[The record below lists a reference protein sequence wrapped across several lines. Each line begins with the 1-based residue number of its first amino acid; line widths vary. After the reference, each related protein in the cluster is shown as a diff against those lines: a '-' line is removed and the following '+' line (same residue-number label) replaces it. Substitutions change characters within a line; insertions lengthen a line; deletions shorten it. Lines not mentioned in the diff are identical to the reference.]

1 MSEEE
6 KKAIEYL
13 KQNDIA
19 EIQYDNYGLESIHRI
34 GIDEKYI
41 ILNLIEKQQKE
52 IDDLKQLMAH
62 KNGYTKQLEEDLFE
76 NASNYVVSK
85 DKIREKI
92 KEYKGLKEIDKM
104 AYEEQIKPLQELLK
118 EE

>member
-52 IDDLKQLMAH
+52 IEELKKDNNYQCEERCSLTFELQETEDRLSKIELQL
-62 KNGYTKQLEEDLFE
+62 LEE
-76 NASNYVVSK
+76 K
-85 DKIREKI
+85 
-92 KEYKGLKEIDKM
+92 
-104 AYEEQIKPLQELLK
+104 
-118 EE
+118 

>member
-6 KKAIEYL
+6 KKAIDKL
-13 KQNDIA
+13 KRSA
-19 EIQYDNYGLESIHRI
+19 NYFVMPIYETT
-34 GIDEKYI
+34 I

-52 IDDLKQLMAH
+52 IENLKELMAH

-92 KEYKGLKEIDKM
+92 KELDEKWHVLYRDSEVKDILKELL
-104 AYEEQIKPLQELLK
+104 EEE
-118 EE
+118 

>member
-52 IDDLKQLMAH
+52 IEKLLKAYKL
-62 KNGYTKQLEEDLFE
+62 D
-76 NASNYVVSK
+76 
-85 DKIREKI
+85 EKI
-92 KEYKGLKEIDKM
+92 IQEMANYIKNEWGFANNDEVIDYFRKRCNN
-104 AYEEQIKPLQELLK
+104 E
-118 EE
+118 

>member
-6 KKAIEYL
+6 KEAIDKL
-13 KQNDIA
+13 KRSA
-19 EIQYDNYGLESIHRI
+19 NYFVMPIYETT
-34 GIDEKYI
+34 I

-52 IDDLKQLMAH
+52 IENLKELMAH

-92 KEYKGLKEIDKM
+92 KELDEKWHVLYRDSEVKDILKELL
-104 AYEEQIKPLQELLK
+104 EEE
-118 EE
+118 